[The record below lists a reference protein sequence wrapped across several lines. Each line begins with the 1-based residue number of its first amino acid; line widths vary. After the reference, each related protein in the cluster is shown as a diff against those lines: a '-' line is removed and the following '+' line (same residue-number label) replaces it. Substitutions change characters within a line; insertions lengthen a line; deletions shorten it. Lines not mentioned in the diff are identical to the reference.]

1 MAHKGINDSMN
12 TNNAVLHIC
21 LSDGWGG
28 LEMYPIRTGKALL
41 EQHWQVL
48 GLCLKG
54 TRVAQGM
61 KEAGMITF
69 EVDSKWDLLKKI
81 TKVNAWLK
89 EHNTT
94 LIHAHKS
101 GDLVFAALLD
111 AIASY
116 RIIFTEHMGVTRP
129 KKDLYHKW
137 VYSHVDQILSISDET
152 KARNLKALPVPAD
165 KIQRLW
171 LGTEI
176 TPPITDTQ
184 LISNIR
190 QELSIP
196 PDAKV
201 IGTLGRMGSGK
212 GQLELL
218 EAFIQLKANG
228 AHPDVHLLIVGG
240 LSKDEGSNEDVVQ
253 KLQSLTKQHQLE
265 EFVHF
270 SGFRRD
276 TKNML
281 ATMDIV
287 AILSHN
293 EAFGLTVIEAMAAGK
308 LILGSNTGAIPEILG
323 DGYPF
328 TVNPHS
334 STDIASQLKAMTIEP
349 NQDKDYLLA
358 RATKHFSLKQHQYAL
373 CNIYRHSGIRK

>member
-1 MAHKGINDSMN
+1 MN

-41 EQHWQVL
+41 EQNWQVL

-61 KEAGMITF
+61 KEAGISIF
-69 EVDSKWDLLKKI
+69 EIDSKWDLFKKI

-94 LIHAHKS
+94 LIHTHKS

-111 AIASY
+111 TIASY

-137 VYSHVDQILSISDET
+137 VYSHVDKILSISDET

-196 PDAKV
+196 TDAKV
-201 IGTLGRMGSGK
+201 IGTLGRIGSGK

-218 EAFIQLKANG
+218 EAFIQLKVNG
-228 AHPDVHLLIVGG
+228 EHPDVHLLIVGG
-240 LSKDEGSNEDVVQ
+240 LSKDEGSNENVVQ

-281 ATMDIV
+281 AIMDIV
-287 AILSHN
+287 ALLSHN

-349 NQDKDYLLA
+349 NQYEDYLLA

>member
-1 MAHKGINDSMN
+1 MN

-41 EQHWQVL
+41 EQNWQVL

-61 KEAGMITF
+61 KEAGMSIF
-69 EVDSKWDLLKKI
+69 EIDSKWDLFKKI

-111 AIASY
+111 TISSY

-196 PDAKV
+196 TDAKV

-228 AHPDVHLLIVGG
+228 EHPDVHLLIVGG

-334 STDIASQLKAMTIEP
+334 STDIASQLKLMTIEP

>member
-1 MAHKGINDSMN
+1 MN

-61 KEAGMITF
+61 KEAGMSIF
-69 EVDSKWDLLKKI
+69 EIDSKWDLFKKI

-89 EHNTT
+89 GHNTT

-111 AIASY
+111 TIASY

-137 VYSHVDQILSISDET
+137 VYSHVDKILSISDET

-176 TPPITDTQ
+176 TPPITDTL

-323 DGYPF
+323 EGYPF

-349 NQDKDYLLA
+349 NQNEDYLLA

-373 CNIYRHSGIRK
+373 CNIYRHLGIRE

>member
-1 MAHKGINDSMN
+1 MN

-41 EQHWQVL
+41 EQNWQVL

-61 KEAGMITF
+61 KEAGMSIF
-69 EVDSKWDLLKKI
+69 EIDSKWDLFKKI
-81 TKVNAWLK
+81 TTVHAWLK
-89 EHNTT
+89 EHNTK

-111 AIASY
+111 TIASY

-201 IGTLGRMGSGK
+201 IGTLGRIGSGK

-228 AHPDVHLLIVGG
+228 EHPDVHLLIVGG

-323 DGYPF
+323 EGYPF

-334 STDIASQLKAMTIEP
+334 STDIASQFKAMTIEP
-349 NQDKDYLLA
+349 NQYEDYLLA

>member
-1 MAHKGINDSMN
+1 MN

-41 EQHWQVL
+41 EQNWQVL

-61 KEAGMITF
+61 KEAGMSIF
-69 EVDSKWDLLKKI
+69 EIDSKWDLFKKI

-89 EHNTT
+89 EHNTK

-111 AIASY
+111 TIASY

-196 PDAKV
+196 TDAKV
-201 IGTLGRMGSGK
+201 IGTLGRIGSGK

-228 AHPDVHLLIVGG
+228 EHPDVHLLIVGG

-323 DGYPF
+323 SDYPYI
-328 TVNPHS
+328 VNPLIKK
-334 STDIASQLKAMTIEP
+334 DIADQLNGLITHRKCLSKIP
-349 NQDKDYLLA
+349 IDLNK
-358 RATKHFSLKQHQYAL
+358 RAHQEFCVNMHITSLVT
-373 CNIYRHSGIRK
+373 IYRTKQ

>member
-1 MAHKGINDSMN
+1 MN

-41 EQHWQVL
+41 EQNWQVL

-61 KEAGMITF
+61 KEAGMSIF
-69 EVDSKWDLLKKI
+69 EIDSKWDLFKKI

-89 EHNTT
+89 GHNTT

-111 AIASY
+111 TIASY

-137 VYSHVDQILSISDET
+137 VYSHVDKILSISDET

-190 QELSIP
+190 QELSIS

-228 AHPDVHLLIVGG
+228 EHPDVHLLIVGG

-323 DGYPF
+323 EGYPF
-328 TVNPHS
+328 TVNPQNMSNIAIKLAHILES
-334 STDIASQLKAMTIEP
+334 LPINDISDTSYHRAMKNFSQKAHLSKLIE
-349 NQDKDYLLA
+349 
-358 RATKHFSLKQHQYAL
+358 
-373 CNIYRHSGIRK
+373 IYDSKI